1 MRKFLYHL
9 TLFLARDFYQMT
21 LDAISKKS
29 FGLRLRRIGASFSR
43 KPDDPSIF
51 NMKGG
56 PKILEILAYACYRSD
71 CYAVGFELGPAVN
84 LNQNP
89 FFEMASSHSFLFWS

>member
-1 MRKFLYHL
+1 
-9 TLFLARDFYQMT
+9 MT

-29 FGLRLRRIGASFSR
+29 FGPISLLVPRFHAE
-43 KPDDPSIF
+43 PDDPSIF

-56 PKILEILAYACYRSD
+56 PKILEILEYACYRSD
-71 CYAVGFELGPAVN
+71 CYAVGFKLGPAAN